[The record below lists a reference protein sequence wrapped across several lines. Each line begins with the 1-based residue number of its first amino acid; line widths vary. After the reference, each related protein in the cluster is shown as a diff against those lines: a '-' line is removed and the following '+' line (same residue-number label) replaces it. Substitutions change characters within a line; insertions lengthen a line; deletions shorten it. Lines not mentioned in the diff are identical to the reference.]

1 MHAALRVIFR
11 LARWCIGAA
20 VAAAIAWLAIA
31 GARADEPIQVDAL
44 LLTGLDVSQSLSPE
58 DIRLEVEGIALAI
71 QSPSVLAAIQ
81 RGEHGRI
88 GFAVYLWAE
97 GRDMPLVAPWRV
109 IATADDAA
117 IVAAELLAATTDLAA
132 VQRRAGQL
140 TNLADSLLNAAALLQ
155 AAPFQAQRLVVNIVT
170 DGAPTMK
177 EFAVPA
183 ARAALLATG
192 ATINGMIVSGTDE
205 TAEYFRVGVAGGRG
219 AFVYTVSQA
228 ESLVYAFRRKFVLDM
243 AMME

>member
-88 GFAVYLWAE
+88 GFAHF
-97 GRDMPLVAPWRV
+97 GFHAPH
-109 IATADDAA
+109 
-117 IVAAELLAATTDLAA
+117 DLALILHDA
-132 VQRRAGQL
+132 F
-140 TNLADSLLNAAALLQ
+140 NLL
-155 AAPFQAQRLVVNIVT
+155 
-170 DGAPTMK
+170 
-177 EFAVPA
+177 
-183 ARAALLATG
+183 
-192 ATINGMIVSGTDE
+192 
-205 TAEYFRVGVAGGRG
+205 
-219 AFVYTVSQA
+219 
-228 ESLVYAFRRKFVLDM
+228 
-243 AMME
+243 